1 MSVNG
6 QGHRLA
12 QGGRIDRSKPLRFRF
27 NGQSYTGFQGD
38 TLASALIASGISLVG
53 RSFKYHRPRGIMTAG
68 SEEPNA
74 LVQLG
79 LGARTEP
86 NLRATQVE
94 LFDGLTA
101 ASQNAWPSLEFDVG
115 AVNSL
120 LSRLFPAGFYYK
132 TFMWPA
138 SFWMKYEY
146 FIRKAAGL
154 GRSPE
159 EPDPDHYDKTFAH
172 CDVAVV
178 GAGPAGLAAALAAG
192 RSGARVVLCDE
203 QQELG
208 GSLLSDSETID
219 GKPAAEW
226 VASAVAEL
234 AAMKEVTLLP
244 RTTAYGYYDH
254 NRLELI
260 ERVTDHLGAAA
271 APANLPRQRLWK
283 LRARQV
289 VLATGALERPLV
301 FADNDRPGI
310 MLAGAARTYVNRY
323 GVAPGRK
330 AVVFTNNDSAYRTA
344 IDLAAAGIRV
354 TVVDVRRDP
363 QGALPTLARAKGV
376 EVRAGQGIVAT
387 RGKTQVTGVSVAPL
401 ADAGDALAGSPV
413 DIDCDLVCVSG
424 GWNPTVHPF
433 SQAIGKL
440 RFDESIAAFVPDK
453 WIQKLR
459 NAGACNGSFALADCL
474 AEGHAAGAAAAG
486 DAGFEGATGGTAPTA
501 ERTAEEPLKPVW
513 LVPHGKPLGEGAKHF
528 VDQQNDVTAAD
539 VHLAS
544 REGYRSVEH
553 LKRYTTMGMGTD
565 QGKTSNVN
573 ALAILA
579 QTLGAEIPAVGTTTF
594 RPPYTPVTIGAFA
607 GHEKGDLLDPI
618 RRSPLHHWHESVG
631 ALFENVGQWR
641 RAWYYPKPGE
651 SMHDAVNREVKAAR
665 TSVGIVDASTLG
677 KIDIQGPDA
686 VELLNWV
693 YTNAWN
699 KLGVGQ
705 CRYGFM
711 LGEDGMVFDDGVTTR
726 LGENHFLMTTT
737 TGGAARVLAWLENW
751 LQCEWPDMKVYCTSV
766 TEQWATVGI
775 AGPMSRKLLAELT
788 TDIDLDPATF
798 PFMSL
803 KEGHVAGIPAR
814 VYRISFTGEL
824 SYEINVAP
832 SFAVALWQA
841 LMTAG
846 EKYDITPYGT
856 EAMHVL
862 RAEKGFVIVGQDTD
876 GTQTPYDLGMGW
888 IVSKQKKDFLG
899 KRSLARSDTAR
910 PDRKHLVGLLTENP
924 SEVMPEGAQVVEQL
938 KDKPPMQ
945 MIGHV
950 TSSYWSPNCGR
961 SIAMGVIKNGR
972 NRIDQTVF
980 VPLADRVIRARVVE
994 PKFYDPEG
1002 KRIDG

>member
-1 MSVNG
+1 MNG

-12 QGGRIDRSKPLRFRF
+12 QGGRIDRSKPLRFSF

-38 TLASALIASGISLVG
+38 TLASALIGSGVSLVG
-53 RSFKYHRPRGIMTAG
+53 RSFKYHRPRGIMSAG

-79 LGARTEP
+79 TGARTEP

-101 ASQNAWPSLEFDVG
+101 TSQNAWPSLELDIG
-115 AVNSL
+115 AVNSA
-120 LSRLFPAGFYYK
+120 LSRFFPAGFYYK
-132 TFMWPA
+132 TFMWPK

-154 GRSPE
+154 GKCPE
-159 EPDPDHYDKTFAH
+159 LPDPDHYDKTFAH

-178 GAGPAGLAAALAAG
+178 GAGPAGLAAALSAG

-203 QQELG
+203 QGELG
-208 GSLLSDSETID
+208 GSLLSDNETID
-219 GKPAAEW
+219 GKPAADW

-234 AAMKEVTLLP
+234 IAMPEVTLLP
-244 RTTAYGYYDH
+244 RTTAFGYYDH
-254 NRLELI
+254 NRIELI
-260 ERVTDHLGAAA
+260 ERVSDHLGAAA
-271 APANLPRQRLWK
+271 PASSPRQRLWK
-283 LRARQV
+283 LRAKQV

-301 FADNDRPGI
+301 FADNDRPGV
-310 MLAGAARTYVNRY
+310 MLAGAARIYANRF
-323 GVAPGRK
+323 GVAPGRS
-330 AVVFTNNDSAYRTA
+330 AVLFTNNDGAYRTA
-344 IDLAAAGIRV
+344 LDLAESGVRIAAI
-354 TVVDVRRDP
+354 VDLRRNP
-363 QGALPTLARAKGV
+363 QGALPAAARAKGI
-376 EVRAGQGIVAT
+376 EILAGHGIVAT
-387 RGKTQVTGVSVAPL
+387 KGKLRVTGVSVAPL
-401 ADAGDALAGSPV
+401 DAADTISGPAR
-413 DIDCDLVCVSG
+413 DIPCDLVCMSG
-424 GWNPTVHPF
+424 GWNPTVHLF

-440 RFDESIAAFVPDK
+440 RFDEAIAAFVPDHT
-453 WIQKLR
+453 IQKLR
-459 NAGACNGSFALADCL
+459 NAGACTGSFALADCL
-474 AEGHAAGAAAAG
+474 AQGHEAGAAAAR
-486 DAGFEGATGGTAPTA
+486 DAGFETAAQAAPSA
-501 ERTAEEPLKPVW
+501 AAAPAEEPLKPVW
-513 LVPHGKPLGEGAKHF
+513 LVPHGKQLGEGAKHF
-528 VDQQNDVTAAD
+528 VDLQNDVTAAD

-607 GHEKGDLLDPI
+607 GHEKADLLDPI

-631 ALFENVGQWR
+631 AQFENVGQWR

-665 TSVGIVDASTLG
+665 ASVGIVDASTLG

-686 VELLNWV
+686 VKLLNWV

-699 KLGVGQ
+699 KLAIGHA
-705 CRYGFM
+705 RYGLM

-726 LGENHFLMTTT
+726 LGEDRFLMTTT

-775 AGPMSRKLLAELT
+775 AGPMSRKLLSELT

-803 KEGHVAGIPAR
+803 REGHVAGIPAR

-832 SFAVALWQA
+832 SFATALWQA

-846 EKYDITPYGT
+846 EKYQITPYGT

-862 RAEKGFVIVGQDTD
+862 RAEKGFVIVGQETD
-876 GTQTPYDLGMGW
+876 GTQTPQDLGMGW
-888 IVSKQKKDFLG
+888 IVSKQKEDFIG
-899 KRSLARSDTAR
+899 KRSLARADTAR
-910 PDRKHLVGLLTENP
+910 PDRKHLIGLLTENP
-924 SEVMPEGAQVVEQL
+924 DEVIPEGAQVVEQL
-938 KDKPPMQ
+938 KDKPPMA

-950 TSSYWSPNCGR
+950 TSSYYSPNCGR
-961 SIAMGVIKNGR
+961 SIAMAVIKNGR
-972 NRIDQTVF
+972 NRMGQTVF
-980 VPLADRVIRARVVE
+980 VPEPDRVIRATVVE